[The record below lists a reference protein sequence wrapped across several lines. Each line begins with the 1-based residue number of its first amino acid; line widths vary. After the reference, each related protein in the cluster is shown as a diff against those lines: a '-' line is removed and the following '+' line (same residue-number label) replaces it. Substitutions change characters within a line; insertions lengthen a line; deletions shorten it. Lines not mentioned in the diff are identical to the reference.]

1 MKRYLVTALCA
12 ALLTATG
19 GCVSNPTT
27 GGKSMGVGSMSSERE
42 NVRKVHEEIIK
53 AYGLYDDQA
62 IQDYVNQVGQR
73 VAKFSHMPDAEFK
86 FYVVDQESVNA
97 FTTGCCNVYVHRG
110 LLLKLN
116 SEAELAS
123 VLGHETGHVT
133 ARHPARQQAK
143 GILASIFTAGAAIV
157 TGSQAVAEMANL
169 GANAWFQGYG
179 RENEM
184 EADRLGLQYAT
195 AAGYRPEAM
204 GEVFNLFKNDE
215 RFEIDRARAEGR
227 EPRIYHTI
235 FDSHPTPDKRMV
247 QAAKG
252 AANVTADPPGGWID
266 NRDLYLHKIE
276 GMAYG
281 SSKAQGIVRDNR
293 LYHGPLGVTMA
304 FPKGWTVEN
313 QPEQVVAYTV
323 NKDSYVLMRMAG
335 KPANKSPREFMLE
348 YTKDVGIASGQAFNS
363 NDMEG
368 YSAVTRSGSQLD
380 NGQGPVRVIALYRG
394 NSVYVFQGASR
405 SYAGGV
411 PEADGLI
418 QSVAQTLR
426 GLKPSEFPLTEPYR
440 IKLLTA
446 TAKTKLADY
455 AKSVPLEKYQK
466 EELELLNNMYPGGNP
481 KPGTLFKVIQ

>member
-1 MKRYLVTALCA
+1 MKRYLLTALCA
-12 ALLTATG
+12 AAITAMS

-27 GGKSMGVGSMSSERE
+27 GGTSMGIGSMSGEKE

-62 IQDYVNQVGQR
+62 VQDYVNEVGQR
-73 VAKFSHMPDAEFK
+73 VTRHSHMPDAEFK
-86 FYVVDQESVNA
+86 FYVVDQDSVNA

-123 VLGHETGHVT
+123 VLGHESGHVT

-143 GILASIFTAGAAIV
+143 GVLASIFAAGAAIA
-157 TGSQAVAEMANL
+157 TGNQAVAQMANL
-169 GANAWFQGYG
+169 GANAWFQNYG

-184 EADRLGLQYAT
+184 EADRLGMQYAA

-204 GEVFNLFKNDE
+204 GEVFKLFKNDE
-215 RFEIDRARAEGR
+215 RFEIDRARLEGR

-252 AANVTADPPGGWID
+252 AANITQDPPGGWID
-266 NRDLYLHKIE
+266 NRDIYLHKID

-293 LYHGPLGVTMA
+293 LYHGPLGITVA

-313 QPEQVVAYTV
+313 QPDKVVAYTV
-323 NKDSYVLMRMAG
+323 NKDSYVMMSMGAR
-335 KPANKSPREFMLE
+335 PANKSPREFVLE
-348 YTKDVGIASGQAFNS
+348 FAKDVGVISGEPITS
-363 NDMEG
+363 NGMEG
-368 YSAVTRSGSQLD
+368 YAAITSRGSALD
-380 NGQGPVRVIALYRG
+380 NGQGPVRLVALYRG
-394 NSVYVFQGASR
+394 NSAYIFMGASR
-405 SYAGGV
+405 SYAGGR

-418 QSVAQTLR
+418 LSVAQTLR
-426 GLKPSEFPLTEPYR
+426 DLKPSEFPLTEPYR

-446 TAKTKLADY
+446 TATTRLADY
-455 AKSVPLEKYQK
+455 AKAVPLQKYQK

-481 KPGTLFKVIQ
+481 KPGQLFKVIQ

>member
-1 MKRYLVTALCA
+1 MKTYLVA
-12 ALLTATG
+12 AVLAAAATVS

-27 GGKSMGVGSMSSERE
+27 GGKSIGIGSMSGEKES
-42 NVRKVHEEIIK
+42 VRKAHEEIVK

-62 IQDYVNQVGQR
+62 VQDYVNQVGQR
-73 VAKFSHMPDAEFK
+73 VAKHSHMPDAEFK

-143 GILASIFTAGAAIV
+143 GIFASILATGAAIA

-184 EADRLGLQYAT
+184 EADRLGLQYAS
-195 AAGYRPEAM
+195 ASGYRPEAM
-204 GEVFNLFKNDE
+204 GEVFNLFKADE
-215 RFEIDRARAEGR
+215 HFELDRARAEGR
-227 EPRIYHTI
+227 EPHIYHTI
-235 FDSHPTPDKRMV
+235 FDSHPTPDKRAV

-252 AANVTADPPGGWID
+252 AANISEDPPGGWID
-266 NRDLYLHKIE
+266 NRDIYLHKIE

-293 LYHGPLGVTMA
+293 LYHGPLGITMA

-313 QPEQVVAYTV
+313 QPDQVVAYTV
-323 NKDSYVLMRMAG
+323 NKDSYVLMRMSA
-335 KPANKSPREFMLE
+335 KPVNKSPREFVLE
-348 YTKDVGIASGQAFNS
+348 FAKDVGVVSGEAFNS
-363 NDMEG
+363 GDMEG
-368 YSAVTRSGSQLD
+368 YSAITGKGSVLD
-380 NGQGPVRVIALYRG
+380 NGQGPVRLIALYRG
-394 NSVYVFQGASR
+394 NSVYIFLGASK
-405 SYAGGV
+405 SYVGGK

-446 TAKTKLADY
+446 NAKTKLADY
-455 AKSVPLEKYQK
+455 SKAVPLEKYKK
-466 EELELLNNMYPGGNP
+466 EELELINNMYPGGNP
-481 KPGTLFKVIQ
+481 KPGTLFKVIE